1 MLRLTKLIRGRD
13 AFFNKPQL
21 IRPTLYKPQNTTSQI
36 TKFKNIQQINS
47 VKKFNISHT
56 KWQMCKPFN
65 VMFRRPFSV
74 DSKNEKNNLQV
85 NKSNETS
92 SDEIKMLKYVAWY
105 LGIGVCVSFAFCY
118 HENEFSAFTLFVVI
132 WPLVVALGMC
142 VLLPMCFMIQMGTFM
157 NKTFKK
163 RDDHI

>member
-21 IRPTLYKPQNTTSQI
+21 IRPTLYKPPNTTSQI

-47 VKKFNISHT
+47 VKKFKISHT

-74 DSKNEKNNLQV
+74 DSKDEKNNLQV
-85 NKSNETS
+85 NKSNESS
-92 SDEIKMLKYVAWY
+92 SDEISLLNVARY

-118 HENEFSAFTLFVVI
+118 HIDDFIAFTLFVVI
-132 WPLVVALGMC
+132 WPLVMIMMCIAL
-142 VLLPMCFMIQMGTFM
+142 LLCFMTKINEFM

-163 RDDHI
+163 RDDRI